1 MIRFFTFLL
10 LFFLAGFS
18 LSYQTHAQTNELFVT
33 PSPSPSAV
41 PTKEDD
47 KKNQERVTEP
57 EAEQQKKAVISL
69 LNKRVS
75 DDNVGIT
82 NFFPYMVLYAVQAGI
97 PANTIILVL
106 LIPLLATIIVAFRYI
121 VGFSGLGLL
130 VPIALSVALLGTGV
144 TPGFTLLAAILLS
157 SFLAR
162 FILKKFR
169 IMQMPKLALSMLL
182 TAFFI
187 LFILTISMVYGVFD
201 VRNVSI
207 FPILLFLLLGD
218 RIFAL
223 FMEGNLRETIET
235 TGVTL
240 LLGIL
245 GFVLLAWEP
254 LRSLVLLY
262 PELILLLIPLNILI
276 GRYFGLRMTEYIKF
290 QPVLKHGRK

>member
-1 MIRFFTFLL
+1 
-10 LFFLAGFS
+10 
-18 LSYQTHAQTNELFVT
+18 
-33 PSPSPSAV
+33 
-41 PTKEDD
+41 
-47 KKNQERVTEP
+47 
-57 EAEQQKKAVISL
+57 
-69 LNKRVS
+69 
-75 DDNVGIT
+75 
-82 NFFPYMVLYAVQAGI
+82 
-97 PANTIILVL
+97 
-106 LIPLLATIIVAFRYI
+106 
-121 VGFSGLGLL
+121 
-130 VPIALSVALLGTGV
+130 
-144 TPGFTLLAAILLS
+144 
-157 SFLAR
+157 
-162 FILKKFR
+162 
-169 IMQMPKLALSMLL
+169 MLL